1 MSEVFDIADRYC
13 DQLGAL
19 DPCSATYAGIPGH
32 DHEMTDY
39 SPEGVAR
46 RIDLARDTLAAVS
59 AATNEIAPSV
69 PARPRSGTHM

>member
-13 DQLGAL
+13 DQFGAL

-39 SPEGVAR
+39 SPEGVGPPDRSRPRDAR
-46 RIDLARDTLAAVS
+46 RAGTRR
-59 AATNEIAPSV
+59 
-69 PARPRSGTHM
+69 RPRTTTTGSRRA